1 MKSLFNVTKA
11 NNALAAERKKPAP
24 AEERRSPSSLR
35 KSNPEQLECNKN
47 GK

>member
-24 AEERRSPSSLR
+24 AEERRYVA
-35 KSNPEQLECNKN
+35 
-47 GK
+47 